1 MSETAHFI
9 RGTILLLGFG
19 AILAWLCIRSFAR
32 SDNRRELVI
41 KWLLTALILV
51 ALVFLVRYLKVAVDR
66 GLNYGVAFFGTSC
79 AVVLALILA
88 VIWRHSIAGIV
99 ANPFAA
105 LFDGGSQEIERRPLY
120 SIAKA
125 KRNRG
130 HYNEAVAEIR
140 QQLEQFPR
148 DIEGQLM
155 LAEIQAENLNDLPGA
170 EVTIQRL
177 CAQPGHTQRSVA
189 LALNTLADWHLKYG
203 QDREAARQD
212 LEKIL
217 ELMPDSDM
225 AMLASQ
231 RLAHLAGT
239 AFLLEKHDPRRIAM
253 KSGVQDM
260 GLLAADR
267 QPKAPE
273 ADPAR
278 EAEEYVEHLRE
289 HPLDAEAREKLA
301 MIYANHYG
309 RLDLAAD
316 QLEQLIEHPNQPAKQ
331 VVHWLNLL
339 ADLQVQHSG
348 DLETIRQTVQRIID
362 LFPGTAAAQT
372 ARNRLDYLR
381 LELKGKQKGQTVKVG
396 SYEQDLGLKRG
407 SPHQL

>member
-1 MSETAHFI
+1 MSQIAKV
-9 RGTILLLGFG
+9 LGE
-19 AILAWLCIRSFAR
+19 ILALVTLAAVLVGCAIYFLKRSQQPAR
-32 SDNRRELVI
+32 LIV
-41 KWLLTALILV
+41 KWIFTALI
-51 ALVFLVRYLKVAVDR
+51 VAVI
-66 GLNYGVAFFGTSC
+66 LGVVMPMADPEKNGVGAYDGIVLGFFC
-79 AVVLALILA
+79 AIVLV
-88 VIWRHSIAGIV
+88 VIWRHSIAGII
-99 ANPFAA
+99 AKPFGA
-105 LFDGGSQEIERRPLY
+105 LYDGGSQEVERRPLY

-130 HYNEAVAEIR
+130 HYTEAVAEIR
-140 QQLEQFPR
+140 RQLEQFPR
-148 DIEGQLM
+148 DVEGQLM

-170 EVTIQRL
+170 EVTIHRL
-177 CAQPGHTQRSVA
+177 CAQPGHSQRSVA
-189 LALNTLADWHLKYG
+189 LALNSLADWHLKYG
-203 QDREAARQD
+203 QDREAAKQD

-217 ELMPDSDM
+217 TLMPDSEL

-239 AFLLEKHDPRRIAM
+239 EFILEAHDRRRIAM
-253 KSGVQDM
+253 KSGVQDV
-260 GLLAADR
+260 GLLPADQ

-278 EAEEYVEHLRE
+278 QAVEYVEHLRE

-301 MIYANHYG
+301 LIYAKHYG

-316 QLEQLIEHPNQPAKQ
+316 QLEQLITHPNQPAKQ

-339 ADLQVQHSG
+339 ADLQVQLSG
-348 DLETIRQTVQRIID
+348 DYETIHQTVQRIID

-381 LELKGKQKGQTVKVG
+381 LELKGRQKSQTVKVG